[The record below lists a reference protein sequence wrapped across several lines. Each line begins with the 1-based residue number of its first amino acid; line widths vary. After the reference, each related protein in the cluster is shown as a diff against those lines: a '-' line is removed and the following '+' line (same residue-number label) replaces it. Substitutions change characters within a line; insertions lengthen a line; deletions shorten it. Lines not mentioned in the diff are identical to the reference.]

1 MRRQTQKI
9 LYGILVLLL
18 LAGVDSTAQAA
29 INCPGALPSGAQGL
43 SYTYTFTGSAG
54 NGGTPW
60 WRIVF
65 GSLPP
70 GLSLTGQSLNSV
82 NLTGTPTSSGTYMFA
97 ISHREPGM
105 DPICFCT
112 IVINAAGCSFTG
124 TSTGSILFD
133 IDPLSAG
140 PINNSII
147 TPVNFRCVAGT
158 TYTVSYTSAQVLS
171 GTNNSIPF
179 TLVLA
184 SGGTS
189 SSSTTD
195 IPLLTTNSAIYAAD
209 YRNAYAETDSVT
221 VSNVTINWTG
231 NTGSP
236 IYATV
241 NASGTVI
248 NTCSF
253 TGSPALNFGVI
264 DAVVNAAG
272 ATATVTPPVLVCT
285 TGAAVTVTHN
295 GGLNYLSTPR
305 LKDSSNN
312 YINYIPGFTSPLSG
326 AGASIDIG
334 GSGAGRLSLSATIP
348 SGALDAAPAG
358 MYSDIITLTISY

>member
-1 MRRQTQKI
+1 
-9 LYGILVLLL
+9 
-18 LAGVDSTAQAA
+18 
-29 INCPGALPSGAQGL
+29 
-43 SYTYTFTGSAG
+43 
-54 NGGTPW
+54 
-60 WRIVF
+60 
-65 GSLPP
+65 
-70 GLSLTGQSLNSV
+70 
-82 NLTGTPTSSGTYMFA
+82 
-97 ISHREPGM
+97 
-105 DPICFCT
+105 
-112 IVINAAGCSFTG
+112 
-124 TSTGSILFD
+124 
-133 IDPLSAG
+133 
-140 PINNSII
+140 
-147 TPVNFRCVAGT
+147 CVAGT